1 MLLYNIHILS
11 YTSIINAHTHNTYT
25 YTHTHKQGS
34 SAGKIGPV
42 VGKVL
47 QDVRLEEG
55 VYDNIVS
62 LGGGAFKGTLQ
73 ATWKKKNAQRGGVRR
88 ALEALLD
95 EWQPEDLTPHWCA
108 ARIENNFDKVAGDG
122 NLCRVSMTTT

>member
-73 ATWKKKNAQRGGVRR
+73 ATWKNKSKSLWEVKFQT
-88 ALEALLD
+88 LTLSLLGIKLKEQELNQIGIWRMTYLD
-95 EWQPEDLTPHWCA
+95 D
-108 ARIENNFDKVAGDG
+108 NF
-122 NLCRVSMTTT
+122 R